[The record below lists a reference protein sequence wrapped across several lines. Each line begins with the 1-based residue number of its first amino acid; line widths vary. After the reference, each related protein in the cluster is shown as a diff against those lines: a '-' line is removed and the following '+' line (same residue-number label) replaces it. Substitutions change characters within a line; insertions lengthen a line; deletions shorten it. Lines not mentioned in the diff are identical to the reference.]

1 MQTKYFFARETKLMA
16 PICSP
21 WQECY
26 KFGRLASD
34 KIQFPK
40 LSSKSDLCPGFV
52 RLLAVAGAAAAAW
65 RDRVDHPPHPLAA
78 HHGRG
83 RQGVRQA
90 QDRREG
96 RERAVIGR
104 QQSAAEQ
111 HKLVILGTLQTV
123 SCRHPRS
130 KEGGA
135 EHSCYKL
142 FRYLVSSEKLIL
154 LLQAF
159 SWRPLVNVFVIKL
172 FLNIFHI
179 IVAEQFVSN
188 SISNLLYNPTVSG
201 LCFHDIVCSCL
212 IFKGS
217 SNVSYIIIHLRSN
230 GFRNWRTII
239 LDTLFLR
246 NQEYI
251 CIAIV

>member
-26 KFGRLASD
+26 KCGRLASD

-78 HHGRG
+78 HHRRG

-104 QQSAAEQ
+104 QQAAAEQ

-130 KEGGA
+130 KEGGRNILVINFLDIWCRQK
-135 EHSCYKL
+135 SL
-142 FRYLVSSEKLIL
+142 FYCCKRFHGAPLSMYLS
-154 LLQAF
+154 
-159 SWRPLVNVFVIKL
+159 
-172 FLNIFHI
+172 
-179 IVAEQFVSN
+179 
-188 SISNLLYNPTVSG
+188 
-201 LCFHDIVCSCL
+201 
-212 IFKGS
+212 
-217 SNVSYIIIHLRSN
+217 
-230 GFRNWRTII
+230 
-239 LDTLFLR
+239 
-246 NQEYI
+246 
-251 CIAIV
+251 